1 MIPGYFENE
10 DLATEVVYDWVERT
24 VKILGANMAKRG
36 VKFSDPGSPNVRILI
51 IDSLKGKISLH
62 FYYRDALRFVDM
74 GSGRGYT
81 KGRRITQDDYRNAIR
96 SRRARKPI
104 LNKPI
109 YGRLNQ
115 LLEAVAGKIMFEA
128 EIGFDDI

>member
-1 MIPGYFENE
+1 MTGYFTNE

-36 VKFSDPGSPNVRILI
+36 VKFSDPNSPNVRILI

-62 FYYRDALRFVDM
+62 FYYRDALRYVDM
-74 GSGRGYT
+74 GSGRGYS
-81 KGRRITQDDYRNAIR
+81 KGQRVGQAEYIAAIKAKR
-96 SRRARKPI
+96 FRKPI

-128 EIGFDDI
+128 EIGFNDI